1 MAKFLLSSPSVE
13 LCPPPTLPEFAFI
26 GRSNVGKSSLM
37 NMLMADRLALTS
49 GTPGKTKLLNWY
61 QVKQANW
68 IDLPGYGYARA
79 GKEDRKAFAELI
91 VDFFERRKTL
101 VCTFVLIDIRHEALE
116 IDLEFMEFL
125 MEREVPFAI
134 AFTKADKL
142 KTSQV
147 ATHVQAYMNLL
158 LTRWEGLPPHFATSA
173 EKRTGRDEMM
183 AYIEEL
189 TVLGGGESSKANAKR
204 RAKKDEEYM

>member
-49 GTPGKTKLLNWY
+49 GTPGKTKLLNWF

-68 IDLPGYGYARA
+68 IDLPGYGYAKA

-101 VCTFVLIDIRHEALE
+101 VCTFVLIDIRHAALE

-125 MEREVPFAI
+125 MEREVPFAMV
-134 AFTKADKL
+134 FTKADKL
-142 KTSQV
+142 KPTQ
-147 ATHVQAYMNLL
+147 AAKHVEDYMNLL

-173 EKRTGRDEMM
+173 EKRTGRDQML
-183 AYIEEL
+183 AYLEEL
-189 TVLGGGESSKANAKR
+189 TVLGGGVSSKTAAR
-204 RAKKDEEYM
+204 RKADADDRF

>member
-49 GTPGKTKLLNWY
+49 GTPGKTKLLNWF

-68 IDLPGYGYARA
+68 IDLPGYGYAKA

-101 VCTFVLIDIRHEALE
+101 VCTFVLIDIRHAALE

-125 MEREVPFAI
+125 MEREVPFAMV
-134 AFTKADKL
+134 FTKADKL
-142 KTSQV
+142 KPTL
-147 ATHVQAYMNLL
+147 AAKHVEDYMNLL

-173 EKRTGRDEMM
+173 EKRTGRDQML
-183 AYIEEL
+183 AYLEEL
-189 TVLGGGESSKANAKR
+189 TVLGGGVSSKTAAR
-204 RAKKDEEYM
+204 RKADADDRF